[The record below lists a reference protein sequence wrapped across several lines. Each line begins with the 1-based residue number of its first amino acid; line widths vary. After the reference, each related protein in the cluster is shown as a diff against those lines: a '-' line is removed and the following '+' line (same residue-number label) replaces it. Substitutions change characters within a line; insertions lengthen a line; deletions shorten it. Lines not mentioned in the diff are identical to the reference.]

1 MGREAVEL
9 PFVGPPLGA
18 APPVTTPSSVS
29 EEIGVSN
36 PERIGAEPVLIT
48 DAAVSY
54 EDQLAVRKRRYK
66 IMMGMR
72 IPLMVLAAIFY
83 QIPWLAVALLVLSIP
98 LPWIAVLV
106 ANDRLP
112 IKAEDVQRYRGDR
125 PQLERREHPVI
136 EG

>member
-1 MGREAVEL
+1 MGLRRFEWQQSR
-9 PFVGPPLGA
+9 PPLTSAAAEGA
-18 APPVTTPSSVS
+18 TRAGEESPVADPQPP
-29 EEIGVSN
+29 
-36 PERIGAEPVLIT
+36 AEDPVLIT

-54 EDQLAVRKRRYK
+54 DEELHIRKQRYK

-72 IPLMVLAAIFY
+72 IPLMVLAAFFY
-83 QIPWLAVALLVLSIP
+83 QIPWLAVGLLVLSIP

-112 IKAEDVQRYRGDR
+112 RKSEQVNRYRGDR
-125 PQLERREHPVI
+125 PQLEQRDHPVI